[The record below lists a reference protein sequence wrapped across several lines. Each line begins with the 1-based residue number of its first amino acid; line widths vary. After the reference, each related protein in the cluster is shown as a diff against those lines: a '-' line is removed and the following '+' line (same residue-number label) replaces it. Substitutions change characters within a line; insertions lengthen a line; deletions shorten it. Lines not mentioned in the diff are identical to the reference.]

1 MVYSAR
7 RHSPTHES
15 AEKGSANPNVVLA
28 VLMAGTFLAPLDSSI
43 VNIALPNIAASFDA
57 QLTAVSWVADAYLL
71 AIATLLLS
79 MGRLGDTWGLRGLY
93 VWGLLVFGAG
103 SLACALA
110 PTLPALVSARV
121 LQAVGAAMLF
131 AAGPAIVAR
140 TFPREKRGAALGTI
154 TLSVAAGLTAGPALG
169 GVLVGLFGWPSIFY
183 VNIPLALIAAAL
195 GWRLLPR
202 LESVT
207 ERFDV
212 LGAVL
217 GGGALFLLVGALT
230 EVQAYG
236 LGSPQILSAFAVAVL
251 LGVAFVWWERR
262 TEHPMADLR
271 LFGSKG
277 FSGGLTAALLAYL
290 AMFSVILTMP
300 FYLVRAYGLPETSA
314 GLLLTIPPLAMAG
327 LAPWAGRLSD
337 RIGSRLPSTLGLSVL
352 AVGLGVLSTVG
363 PSTSLWFV
371 GACLFTVGAGMAVFQ
386 TPNTAAILAAT
397 PHARHGVGSAF
408 IAEARNVGMALGIAL
423 TAAIIT
429 TQMGS
434 AAAALTVSTALSA
447 ADTATFVTGM
457 AVALRTAALFAIVA
471 AAASWFLRGEEA
483 IEVEQLRPGG

>member
-1 MVYSAR
+1 MDSSAR
-7 RHSPTHES
+7 RHSTTHES
-15 AEKGSANPNVVLA
+15 AERGSTNPNVVLA
-28 VLMAGTFLAPLDSSI
+28 VLMVGTFLAPLDSSI
-43 VNIALPNIAASFDA
+43 VNIALPNIAATLGA
-57 QLTAVSWVADAYLL
+57 PLTAVSWVADAYLL

-79 MGRLGDTWGLRGLY
+79 MGRLGDTWGLRSLY

-103 SLACALA
+103 SLVCAMA
-110 PTLPALVSARV
+110 PTLQVLVSARV

-140 TFPREKRGAALGTI
+140 TFPRERRGAALGNI
-154 TLSVAAGLTAGPALG
+154 TLAVAAGLTTGPALG

-183 VNIPLALIAAAL
+183 VNIPLAVVAAAIA
-195 GWRLLPR
+195 WRLLPR
-202 LESVT
+202 LESVK

-212 LGAVL
+212 LGAFL
-217 GGGALFLLVGALT
+217 GGGALFLFVGALT
-230 EVQAYG
+230 EAQTYG
-236 LGSPQILSAFAVAVL
+236 PSSPQILSAFAVAVL
-251 LGVAFVWWERR
+251 LAVVFVWWERR

-271 LFGSKG
+271 LFGSRG
-277 FSGGLTAALLAYL
+277 FSGGLTAALFAYL

-300 FYLVRAYGLPETSA
+300 FFLLRARGLPTIPA
-314 GLLLTIPPLAMAG
+314 GLLLTIPPLAMAS

-337 RIGSRLPSTLGLSVL
+337 RIGSRVPSTLGLSVL
-352 AVGLGVLSTVG
+352 AVGLGGLSMVG
-363 PSTSLWFV
+363 PSTPLWVV
-371 GACLFTVGAGMAVFQ
+371 GVCLFTVGAGMAVFQ

-429 TQMGS
+429 TRMGS
-434 AAAALTVSTALSA
+434 AAAALTASTHMSL
-447 ADTATFVTGM
+447 ADTGAFVAGM